1 MNAWQLIRAS
11 LWHYRRVH
19 LAVAA
24 GVAVATA
31 VITGA
36 LVVGDSVRGSLRG
49 LALDRLGQVDSV
61 LTAGRPFRDEL
72 GKELAQS
79 FEANEQPLV
88 VPAILTRGALTL
100 QRDGNLRRSSG
111 LNVLAA
117 PGGFWG
123 LRANQSAPDQQPQ
136 LYGNQLAL
144 TANVAE
150 ELAVAVGDTV
160 LLKIPRPG
168 SSPAE
173 SVLGDKLDATAS
185 RRLEVAAVLPNDGL
199 ANFSVAPSQQRPR
212 NVFVPLVVLQD
223 VLDLPRRA
231 NALLIAGN
239 GAGAAS
245 DSLRGALKPKLT
257 DYGLTVEEET
267 AADGGRVAVI
277 ASDRLVLPSH
287 VVATAEKV
295 FADSAPLPVVT
306 YLANTIEAGGKS
318 IPYSTVTGI
327 ESRPGLGPLLDK
339 SGQPIPIAE
348 DEVVLN
354 DWAADALGVAVGD
367 DVGLT
372 YYEPETTHG
381 RLEIAEPLRLKL
393 KAVVPLQTADG
404 APARIAAATFTP
416 TLPGVTDQDS
426 INDWDLPFELV
437 EPIGQADE
445 DYWNDYRTTPKAF
458 VSLPLAR
465 RLWQTRWG
473 DVSLLRLPLAE
484 GDSAE
489 GIAARLAAELD
500 PNELGMQLLP
510 VKAQALQA
518 ASGTTPFEGLFLGF
532 SFFLMASA
540 VMLIVLLFR
549 LGVDGRAKEFGLL
562 GAAGLTPAKQLRYA
576 GTEAAVVA
584 AVGTLV
590 GVPTGVAYARV
601 MIYGLSTWW
610 VEATVVP
617 FLSLHT
623 PPRSL
628 LIGGAIG
635 FAFGVAASL
644 TSLRKLL
651 KLPPGKLLAGTTEAV
666 SGAKTAAR
674 VGRTLRTVLLAGAA
688 ALSVAAFTLE
698 GEAQAGAFFGSGALV
713 LAAMIAWLRAAL
725 RRPEDSS
732 PTSFAA
738 RSLAAITARRNPGR
752 TLLAV
757 GLTSVACFL
766 IVAISAFRLAPTEAG
781 TGGFGLYATADLPIV
796 YDPAAEAGREQLGL
810 GNELGNL
817 LADARVRGFRVH
829 DGEDASCL
837 NLYQTAQPT
846 VLGVPESLAEGDRF
860 GWASTAKLF
869 KQHRSPWDLLGSDL
883 GKDDRGEPVVP
894 VVLDKN
900 TAAYSLH
907 LGGVGSRLTIRDA
920 ADNPVTLEVVALL
933 AGSVLQGKLMV
944 SDAWFVRLFPET
956 AGRRLFLVDGQAA
969 KLGELLE
976 AELSDFGL
984 DAIDANA
991 LLARFLAVQNTYL
1004 STFQS
1009 LGGLGL
1015 LLGTVGLAI
1024 AQLRS
1029 VVERRGELALLRA
1042 VGFTRSQL
1050 GRLVLSENLVLLL
1063 VGLAFGCLAA
1073 LAAVLPHAFTQ
1084 EAAAPWGTL
1093 AVLLTLVAV
1102 SGVAASWLAVRT
1114 AVRAPLVPAL
1124 RGD

>member
-1 MNAWQLIRAS
+1 MPGMNAWQLIRAS

-49 LALDRLGQVDSV
+49 LALDRLGQIDFV
-61 LTAGRPFRDEL
+61 LTAGRPFREEF
-72 GKELAQS
+72 GKELG
-79 FEANEQPLV
+79 E
-88 VPAILTRGALTL
+88 PAILTRGALTL
-100 QRDGNLRRSSG
+100 QKDGNLRRSSG
-111 LNVLAA
+111 LSIIGTTA
-117 PGGFWG
+117 GFLSQVSDEAG
-123 LRANQSAPDQQPQ
+123 LFDEGAFEK
-136 LYGNQLAL
+136 GQLAL
-144 TANVAE
+144 TANIAAE
-150 ELAVAVGDTV
+150 LGVEEGDTV

-173 SVLGDKLDATAS
+173 SVLGEKLDATAS
-185 RRLEVAAVLPNDGL
+185 RRLKVRSVLPNEGL
-199 ANFSVAPSQQRPR
+199 ANFSVTPSQQRPR
-212 NVFVPLVVLQD
+212 NVFVLLDDLQEMLELSD
-223 VLDLPRRA
+223 RA
-231 NALLIAGN
+231 NALLIDSDDGVDAS
-239 GAGAAS
+239 AAA
-245 DSLRGALKPKLT
+245 DQVRNPLKPTLA
-257 DYGLTVEEET
+257 DYGITVGVESS
-267 AADGGRVAVI
+267 AAGGRVAVI
-277 ASDRLVLPSH
+277 ASDRLVLPKH
-287 VVATAEKV
+287 VVETASRV
-295 FADSAPLPVVT
+295 FTDPAPQPIVT
-306 YLANTIEAGGKS
+306 YLANTIEANGKS
-318 IPYSTVTGI
+318 IPYSTVTGV
-327 ESRPGLGPLLDK
+327 ESRLGLGPLLDD

-367 DVGLT
+367 EVELT

-381 RLEIAEPLRLKL
+381 SLKVAEPLRLKL
-393 KAVVPLQTADG
+393 KAIVPLRAADG
-404 APARIAAATFTP
+404 SPAPIASSTFTP

-426 INDWDLPFELV
+426 INDWDLPFDLV

-473 DVSLLRLPLAE
+473 DVSLLRLPLTEQQTA
-484 GDSAE
+484 GTVATQ
-489 GIAARLAAELD
+489 LASELE
-500 PNELGMQLLP
+500 PNELGMNLLS

-549 LGVDGRAKEFGLL
+549 LGVDGRAGEFGLL
-562 GAAGLTPAKQLRYA
+562 GAAGLTPAKQLRVSA
-576 GTEAAVVA
+576 TEAAVVA
-584 AVGTLV
+584 AIGAVV
-590 GVPTGVAYARV
+590 GVPAGVAYARV

-617 FLSLHT
+617 FLSLHA

-628 LIGGAIG
+628 LVGGAIG
-635 FAFGVAASL
+635 FAFGVAASYL
-644 TSLRKLL
+644 SLRKLL
-651 KLPPGKLLAGTTEAV
+651 KLPPRELLSGTTEPHP
-666 SGAKTAAR
+666 SAKQAR
-674 VGRTLRTVLLAGAA
+674 TGRTWRTVFLAGAV

-725 RRPEDSS
+725 RRPVVSS
-732 PTSFAA
+732 PDGFAVGA
-738 RSLAAITARRNPGR
+738 LAATTARRNPGR

-781 TGGFGLYATADLPIV
+781 TGGFGVYATADLPIV
-796 YDPAAEAGREQLGL
+796 YDPSTEEGREQLAL
-810 GNELGNL
+810 GNELNSE
-817 LADARVRGFRVH
+817 LANARVRGFRVH

-837 NLYQTAQPT
+837 NLYQTSQPT

-860 GWASTAKLF
+860 GWASTARLY
-869 KQHRSPWDLLGSDL
+869 KQHRSPWDLLASDL
-883 GKDDRGEPVVP
+883 GSDDRGEPVVP

-920 ADNPVTLEVVALL
+920 ADNPVTLEVVGLL
-933 AGSVLQGKLMV
+933 AGSVLQGKLMI
-944 SDAWFVRLFPET
+944 SDDWFVRLFPET
-956 AGRRLFLVDGQAA
+956 AGRRLFLIDGQGADLA
-969 KLGELLE
+969 ELLE
-976 AELSDFGL
+976 TDLSDFGF
-984 DAIDANA
+984 DATDANT

-1042 VGFTRSQL
+1042 VGFTRAQL
-1050 GRLVLSENLVLLL
+1050 GRLVLGENLVLLL
-1063 VGLAFGCLAA
+1063 VGLAFGCVAA
-1073 LAAVLPHAFTQ
+1073 LAAVLPHALTQ
-1084 EAAAPWGTL
+1084 DAQAPWGTL
-1093 AVLLTLVAV
+1093 AVLLTLVAA
-1102 SGVAASWLAVRT
+1102 SGVAASWLAVRA